1 MHGRWRFSSAQRRS
15 PAIVVGN
22 ARSAGNSSVSAGG
35 EDTLAVDDQE
45 AYNRPPASRPL
56 SSAIAVVSIRPDPA
70 LAGREMKI
78 TPEADVRG

>member
-1 MHGRWRFSSAQRRS
+1 MAFLFRAAAVSGDRRWER
-15 PAIVVGN
+15 
-22 ARSAGNSSVSAGG
+22 RSAGNSSVSAGG